1 MAIDLDVRVQEDV
14 LCLLL
19 YFISL
24 TDNEQDKILEVL
36 ETGENN

>member
-1 MAIDLDVRVQEDV
+1 VALDLDVRVQEDV

-19 YFISL
+19 FISL
-24 TDNEQDKILEVL
+24 TNDEQDKILEVL